1 MNKKEF
7 IKRMEQKLTYGDC
20 ISNEDLMRG
29 LLILLAEDDNV
40 GKTEET
46 KKSET
51 FDAEAIGRAFFD
63 ANKTASDRETENSAK
78 QLRTELSYIQ
88 YNEVIS
94 AISNLDE
101 NNYFIREIVNV
112 MRRVSRAMKKK
123 EA

>member
-29 LLILLAEDDNV
+29 LLILLADNDNT

-51 FDAEAIGRAFFD
+51 FDAEAIARAFFD
-63 ANKTASDRETENSAK
+63 ANKTASDRETEKNAK
-78 QLRTELSYIQ
+78 RLRTELSYIQ

-94 AISNLDE
+94 AILNLNE

-112 MRRVSRAMKKK
+112 MRRV
-123 EA
+123 

>member
-1 MNKKEF
+1 MMSREKFVE
-7 IKRMEQKLTYGDC
+7 RMTQKLTYGDT
-20 ISNEDLMRG
+20 ISHEDIMRG

-63 ANKTASDRETENSAK
+63 ANKIASDRETENSAK

-88 YNEVIS
+88 YAEVIS

-101 NNYFIREIVNV
+101 DNYFIREIVNV
-112 MRRVSRAMKKK
+112 MRRV
-123 EA
+123 

>member
-1 MNKKEF
+1 MILMDKKRF
-7 IKRMEQKLTYGDC
+7 IEKMTQKLTYGDC
-20 ISNEDLMRG
+20 ISNEDIMRG

-51 FDAEAIGRAFFD
+51 FDAEAIGRAFFNT
-63 ANKTASDRETENSAK
+63 NKTALDRETENSAK

-101 NNYFIREIVNV
+101 NNYFIRKIVNI
-112 MRRVSRAMKKK
+112 MRRV
-123 EA
+123 